1 MEAKTRSKLKDDRCC
16 RDPEPRITVT
26 ERSAVDAV
34 TTGRVPSAVSRS
46 FIGRRRTT
54 TRIEAPVEAEAEAP
68 VEAEANAD
76 AVVVDIFN
84 LVSLGCFVSVK
95 KFHFSKL
102 LFPNC
107 YHYNKAKIT
116 FQTSNNNN

>member
-54 TRIEAPVEAEAEAP
+54 TRIEAPVEAEA
-68 VEAEANAD
+68 NAD

-84 LVSLGCFVSVK
+84 LVSLHLAVV
-95 KFHFSKL
+95 
-102 LFPNC
+102 
-107 YHYNKAKIT
+107 
-116 FQTSNNNN
+116 